1 MTKARA
7 RPFVRLA
14 TQDLG
19 ALGVESPGLFLG
31 RFDAEA
37 LRLELADA
45 GLLQALAERGYPDV
59 VVSTQTL
66 SGEHRLSVRTR
77 RGRVSLIDLRLTESA
92 SPVEE
97 PEARARGVQV
107 LSLLTIRWLA
117 LQHPKG
123 HFTRE
128 RPRLPGQRYP
138 GLGLAK
144 AVVLR
149 LLRWARAWG
158 KDGLANVPQYY
169 HNAVFYSPI
178 FRFLSAVEQGVFE
191 ALRRDLARLSV
202 ARASAA
208 VEAGRVV
215 VLDRDEPFTWA
226 AAEMVTPITA
236 HLAAYLDSPPY
247 QAGVSAGRQGLA
259 FRVLPPDR

>member
-1 MTKARA
+1 MTKTRV

-14 TQDLG
+14 MQDLA
-19 ALGVESPGLFLG
+19 ALGGESPGLFLG

-37 LRLELADA
+37 LRAELADA
-45 GLLQALAERGYPDV
+45 GLLSALAERGYPEV
-59 VVSTQTL
+59 VIGTQTGA
-66 SGEHRLSVRTR
+66 GEHRLSIRPR
-77 RGRVSLIDLRLTESA
+77 HGRVSLVDLRLSESA

-97 PEARARGVQV
+97 PRGREHGIQV
-107 LSLLTIRWLA
+107 LSLLTIRWLS

-123 HFTRE
+123 RFTRE

-144 AVVLR
+144 PVVLR

-178 FRFLSAVEQGVFE
+178 FRFLAPARQGLFE
-191 ALRRDLARLSV
+191 ALRRDLARLPV
-202 ARASAA
+202 ARASAV
-208 VEAGRVV
+208 VESGRVV
-215 VLDRDEPFTWA
+215 PAAGGEPFVWTP
-226 AAEMVTPITA
+226 AEMVTPLTA
-236 HLAAYLDSPPY
+236 PLVAYLASPGY
-247 QAGVSAGRQGLA
+247 QDPVAASRASQA
-259 FRVLPPDR
+259 FRVLPRTG